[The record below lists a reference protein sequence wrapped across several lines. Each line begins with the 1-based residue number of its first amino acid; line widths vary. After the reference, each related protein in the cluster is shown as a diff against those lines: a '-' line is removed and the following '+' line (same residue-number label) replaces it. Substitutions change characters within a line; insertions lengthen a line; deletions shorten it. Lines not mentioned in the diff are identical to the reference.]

1 MISVSSGGENQYIV
15 FKLSKN
21 NYGINIKFIREVVE
35 PKNIT
40 KIPKAPYYIEGIM
53 NLRGK
58 LVSLIN
64 LARLLETEMEQFTG
78 RKSKVLIIDSNIE
91 KQNNMEIG
99 LIVDQVLGVLRLN
112 SSELEQSKVPSEI
125 IDKVIEHHGQ
135 LILVLNMD
143 KLIKMIDFA
152 HTGVE

>member
-1 MISVSSGGENQYIV
+1 MISVSSDGENQYIV

-64 LARLLETEMEQFTG
+64 LARLLGTEMEQFTD

-112 SSELEQSKVPSEI
+112 SSGLEQSKVPSEI